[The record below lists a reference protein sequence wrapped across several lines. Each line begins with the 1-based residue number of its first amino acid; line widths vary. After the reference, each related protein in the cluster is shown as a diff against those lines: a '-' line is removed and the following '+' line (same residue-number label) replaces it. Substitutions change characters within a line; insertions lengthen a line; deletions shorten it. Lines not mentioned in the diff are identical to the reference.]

1 MVRCRHNTPKAITMM
16 MALADLCLMMAV
28 VCLCRMLALE
38 TLVKAWIC
46 IICSLFTLSLKVP
59 DPQHL
64 ACSIPPAGD
73 SPETRESLRSFR
85 LKRKACDS
93 NFAYFSDILIF
104 YLQQSKIIGC
114 SLSICSLHFFLVHQ
128 AFAVFPV
135 FVSGVASSGSSSAGS
150 QPRLVIEVSKD
161 HVKVNV
167 M

>member
-114 SLSICSLHFFLVHQ
+114 SPSICSLHYFWFTKHLQFFQCSSQVLHLLGALPLVRNL
-128 AFAVFPV
+128 AW
-135 FVSGVASSGSSSAGS
+135 SL
-150 QPRLVIEVSKD
+150 R
-161 HVKVNV
+161 
-167 M
+167 